1 MSVGIDW
8 TSHALHCGEDSEA
21 GGRESVDNRKMKRKM
36 ERKMVTL
43 WVTLIFFSA
52 ISISL
57 SRLCI

>member
-21 GGRESVDNRKMKRKM
+21 GGRESVDNRKMKRN
-36 ERKMVTL
+36 MVTL

-57 SRLCI
+57 SSMYMMIKA